1 MQQRSAGAAA
11 RNTPNAVAALL
22 IYLIAFVTGAIVM
35 SFEMLG
41 SRYLNPYFGSG
52 IYTWAALISTVL
64 AALTVGYFLGGWLA
78 DRRPS
83 AAVLGTTV
91 IAGSAYLL
99 LLPGFSVG
107 LLEATLAAIDDIRTG
122 SLAAAFAI
130 LFVPVTLFGM
140 YSPFAIRLLLRS
152 PQHSGRV
159 SGAVYGI
166 STAGSIVGTLGTTF
180 YLIPM
185 VGTRDITLSLG
196 FTGLIAGLLLVALPY
211 VRRSTLVL
219 LAVGAFA
226 AAGLGVGHANDLV
239 DESIRAALLKR
250 RDGQI
255 AHIESQY
262 NDIYITKRRN
272 ELTMAFQLKGWEY
285 TETVVNLREVD
296 DLPVRYTRVMTV
308 AAAYVAEPK
317 KVLMIGLGGGAIST
331 YIGLFMPQVSIDTI
345 EIDPAV
351 IAAAKKYFG
360 LRETPRV
367 RYIAGDGRVMLKRS
381 AEKYDIIFVDAFR
394 GGYIPFHLL
403 TREFYDL
410 LKERLAPDGAVAFN
424 LHDGTRLYTSTLR
437 TLLAVFP
444 SLHLYP
450 SGEGEVTAVVT
461 PSPAV
466 DGEELAIRAA
476 AAQARYNFRFPLP
489 ELLKRRAPMPSLAGG
504 QILTDDFA
512 PADVLDTIGD
522 RMRRKR

>member
-1 MQQRSAGAAA
+1 VQQRSVDAAA
-11 RNTPNAVAALL
+11 RSSVDLAAAGL
-22 IYLIAFVTGAIVM
+22 IYVIAFVVGAIVM

-83 AAVLGTTV
+83 LRVLGVTV
-91 IAGSAYLL
+91 LAGSVYLL
-99 LLPGFSVG
+99 LLPTFSAA
-107 LLEATLAAIDDIRTG
+107 LLEAILDAIDDIRSG
-122 SLAAAFAI
+122 SLAASFAV
-130 LFVPVTLFGM
+130 LFFPVTLFGM
-140 YSPFAIRLLLRS
+140 YSPFAL
-152 PQHSGRV
+152 
-159 SGAVYGI
+159 
-166 STAGSIVGTLGTTF
+166 TLGF
-180 YLIPM
+180 
-185 VGTRDITLSLG
+185 S
-196 FTGLIAGLLLVALPY
+196 GLIAGLLLVALPY
-211 VRRSTLVL
+211 VRRSAL
-219 LAVGAFA
+219 LLLFAVGATV
-226 AAGLGVGHANDLV
+226 AAGLGVSRANDLV
-239 DESIRAALLKR
+239 DESIRASLLKR

-262 NDIYITKRRN
+262 NDIYITKRRD

-285 TETVVNLREVD
+285 TETVVNLREID

-308 AAAYVAEPK
+308 AAAYVADPRR
-317 KVLMIGLGGGAIST
+317 VLMIGLGGGAIST

-367 RYIAGDGRVMLKRS
+367 RYIAGDGRVMLRRS
-381 AEKYDIIFVDAFR
+381 TETYDIIFVDAFR

-403 TREFYDL
+403 TREFYTL
-410 LKERLAPDGAVAFN
+410 LKERLAPGGAVAFN

-437 TLLAVFP
+437 TLSAVFP
-444 SLHLYP
+444 SVHLYP

-461 PSPAV
+461 ATPAP
-466 DGEELAIRAA
+466 DGEELAARAA
-476 AAQARYNFRFPLP
+476 AVQARYNFRFPLP
-489 ELLKRRAPMPSLAGG
+489 ELLKRRAPMPALTRA

-512 PADVLDTIGD
+512 PAGVLDAIGE
-522 RMRRKR
+522 RERKRR